1 MPKRKRSDPPVGT
14 VQFKTIEFDT
24 KAVAAEPDADGMVYI
39 EGYGSVFDN
48 IDSHNDMIVKG
59 AYADTLKAWS
69 AKGAPIPSY
78 YNHGAFSNDPMD
90 NVGFLQVA
98 TEDDHG
104 LKITMALDVG
114 HNEKAAYAH
123 RLVKQGRLREFSVG
137 YIAKSWELLHEEGK
151 REWEYTR
158 RLTALDLLEVSLVSI
173 ASNPLATVTAK
184 AAALLYGAAD
194 AVDDDPEGGDEP
206 EAKELSDDAAAEAL
220 AAIKAAREALDLA
233 EAALAV
239 DEQDESEEDP
249 EEDPADT
256 PDDSGEPAGTKSL
269 SARARV
275 ALAMT
280 ALHGA
285 ETE

>member
-1 MPKRKRSDPPVGT
+1 MTKRKREDPTGI
-14 VQFKTIEFDT
+14 QFKSFKFDT

-39 EGYGSVFDN
+39 EGYASVFDI
-48 IDSHNDMIVKG
+48 IDSHNDMVVKG
-59 AYADTLKAWS
+59 AYLDTLKEWE
-69 AKGAPIPSY
+69 AKGVPIPSY

-90 NVGFLQVA
+90 NVGYLSVA
-98 TEDDHG
+98 QEDETG

-137 YIAKSWELLHEEGK
+137 YIAKAWELIYEEGK
-151 REWEYTR
+151 HESECTR
-158 RLTALDLLEVSLVSI
+158 KLTAIDLLEVSLVSI

-194 AVDDDPEGGDEP
+194 AVDDDPEDDDEP
-206 EAKELSDDAAAEAL
+206 EAKELSDDAAAEAF

-239 DEQDESEEDP
+239 ADEDDPDEDP
-249 EEDPADT
+249 EEDPDGT
-256 PDDSGEPAGTKSL
+256 QDDSGEPVGAKRL

>member
-1 MPKRKRSDPPVGT
+1 M
-14 VQFKTIEFDT
+14 
-24 KAVAAEPDADGMVYI
+24 
-39 EGYGSVFDN
+39 
-48 IDSHNDMIVKG
+48 
-59 AYADTLKAWS
+59 
-69 AKGAPIPSY
+69 
-78 YNHGAFSNDPMD
+78 
-90 NVGFLQVA
+90 
-98 TEDDHG
+98 
-104 LKITMALDVG
+104 
-114 HNEKAAYAH
+114 
-123 RLVKQGRLREFSVG
+123 
-137 YIAKSWELLHEEGK
+137 
-151 REWEYTR
+151 
-158 RLTALDLLEVSLVSI
+158 SI